1 MIPPGHTHATVTHCC
16 PEKEPLV
23 RRQASTNQTDLPCIS
38 LLCGSR
44 TLAALLRKQ
53 QSGFFQGLRV
63 KGLLW
68 LRARLM
74 TGNIERWL
82 SSGIYHPTL
91 LNVPVCSSV
100 DGMWEIMCATRC
112 VTASLIRGDLCFKN
126 TAYQSLRFIVWII
139 YLFNFGQILTKFCVI
154 SASWSVWLWF
164 ASDSFWT

>member
-1 MIPPGHTHATVTHCC
+1 MH
-16 PEKEPLV
+16 
-23 RRQASTNQTDLPCIS
+23 RQASTNQTDLPCIS

-74 TGNIERWL
+74 TGNIELWL
-82 SSGIYHPTL
+82 SSGIYHLTL

-100 DGMWEIMCATRC
+100 AGM
-112 VTASLIRGDLCFKN
+112 
-126 TAYQSLRFIVWII
+126 
-139 YLFNFGQILTKFCVI
+139 
-154 SASWSVWLWF
+154 
-164 ASDSFWT
+164 